1 MNPVFFHTIKTAY
14 TTVFAVLMAG
24 SISVSAGEVM
34 VPASGKSAT
43 IDQIMEQGE
52 LRVGV
57 AVAVPWLG
65 QDPSNGQYFGASYEV
80 GRRIAEVL
88 GVGIKPVSSGW
99 DVIIAGI
106 QGNQFEIAIAPLF
119 ATEKRKKVVDFVNYT
134 RAGTCYVVL
143 KDSAINGL
151 EDLNKSSVRFGTWSG
166 TGTEHGIREKY
177 PEATVHSIV
186 QSVSG
191 ATRIEDVLTK
201 RIDVAPIDDAQAFVV
216 AKEFPQTKI
225 IPGGPEYCVNNSDS
239 PFPIG
244 MAFNYGDAEFK
255 TFLQAVVDDMQPQID
270 AAIVKYSASNYMKQ

>member
-1 MNPVFFHTIKTAY
+1 MKPTLFRSFKVACTA
-14 TTVFAVLMAG
+14 FVLLLGGVAL
-24 SISVSAGEVM
+24 AGEVM
-34 VPASGKSAT
+34 VPAAGKSAT
-43 IDQIMEQGE
+43 IDQIVSQGE

-80 GRRIAEVL
+80 GQRIAQVL

-119 ATEKRKKVVDFVNYT
+119 ATDKRKEVVDFVNYT

-143 KDSAINGL
+143 KDGGINTL
-151 EDLNKSSVRFGTWSG
+151 EDMNKESVTIGTWTG

-177 PEATVHSIV
+177 DKATINSIV

-201 RIDVAPIDDAQAFVV
+201 RVDVAPIDDAQAFVV
-216 AKEFPQTKI
+216 AEEFPQVKV
-225 IPGGPEYCVNNSDS
+225 IPGGPEHCVNNSDI

-255 TFLQAVVDDMQPQID
+255 SFLEAVVADMQPQID
-270 AAIVKYSASNYMKQ
+270 AAIVKYSSTAYMKQ

>member
-1 MNPVFFHTIKTAY
+1 MKPAFTRSFTA
-14 TTVFAVLMAG
+14 AVAALCLLLG
-24 SISVSAGEVM
+24 GTFNVLAGEVM
-34 VPASGKSAT
+34 VPAAGKSPT
-43 IDQIMEQGE
+43 IDQIKEQGE

-80 GRRIAEVL
+80 GQRIAEVL

-134 RAGTCYVVL
+134 RAGTCYIVL
-143 KDSAINGL
+143 KDGPINTL
-151 EDLNKSSVRFGTWSG
+151 DDMNKKSVRIGTWTG
-166 TGTEHGIREKY
+166 TGTEHGIRDKY
-177 PEATVHSIV
+177 TNATIDSIV

-191 ATRIEDVLTK
+191 AHRIEDVLTK
-201 RIDVAPIDDAQAFVV
+201 RVDAAPIDDALAFVI
-216 AKEFPQTKI
+216 AEEYPQIKV
-225 IPGGPEYCVNNSDS
+225 IPGGPEHCVNNSDI

-244 MAFNYGDAEFK
+244 MAFNYGDAELK
-255 TFLQAVVDDMQPQID
+255 SFLEAVVADMQPQID
-270 AAIVKYSASNYMKQ
+270 QAIVKYSGTKYMKQ

>member
-1 MNPVFFHTIKTAY
+1 MKPAFIRSFTAA
-14 TTVFAVLMAG
+14 TAAIALLLGGAIG
-24 SISVSAGEVM
+24 ALAGEVM
-34 VPASGKSAT
+34 VPATGKSTT
-43 IDQIMEQGE
+43 IDQIKNQGE

-80 GRRIAEVL
+80 GKRVAEVL

-143 KDSAINGL
+143 KDGPINAL
-151 EDLNKSSVRFGTWSG
+151 EDMNKKSVRIGTFTG
-166 TGTEHGIREKY
+166 TGTEHGIVEKY
-177 PEATVHSIV
+177 DNATIVSIV
-186 QSVSG
+186 QAVSG
-191 ATRIEDVLTK
+191 GHRVEDVLTK
-201 RIDVAPIDDAQAFVV
+201 RVDAAPIDDALAFVI
-216 AKEFPQTKI
+216 AEEYPQIKI
-225 IPGGPEYCVNNSDS
+225 IPGGPEHCVNNSDI

-244 MAFNYGDAEFK
+244 MAFNYGDPEFK
-255 TFLQAVVDDMQPQID
+255 TFLEAVVADMQDQID
-270 AAIVKYSASNYMKQ
+270 DAIVKYSASSYMKQ